1 MNVHE
6 AYMSETRGKELDPEK
21 KGERDMLKEQVLQ
34 LSWLQ
39 YYFESLHPEE
49 EWDSLLEEIAKQSP
63 EQAGRIARATNEE
76 RIGILV
82 DNMIDS
88 ALGKVE
94 TSWFRLHFPN
104 DRSKPLAQEYQ
115 ILFDR
120 FESDPTSVN
129 RELTEKF
136 KEETPL
142 H

>member
-6 AYMSETRGKELDPEK
+6 AYMSEIQGEQHSETV
-21 KGERDMLKEQVLQ
+21 GERDMLKEQMLQ

-49 EWDSLLEEIAKQSP
+49 EWDDLLQKIAEQSS
-63 EQAGRIARATNEE
+63 EQAGRIARATGEE
-76 RIGILV
+76 KLGILI

-88 ALGKVE
+88 ALGKAE

-104 DRSKPLAQEYQ
+104 DRSKPLAPEYKK
-115 ILFDR
+115 LFDA
-120 FESDPTSVN
+120 FESDPAAVN
-129 RELTEKF
+129 RELSERF
-136 KEETPL
+136 KKDTPT